1 MSEIN
6 SKIKNITAKSNMSDY
21 KNKKFSLQFESTRK
35 KLFRIIRNWL

>member
-21 KNKKFSLQFESTRK
+21 KKYKKFYSLQSESTRK
-35 KLFRIIRNWL
+35 KLFMNN